1 MDDAREVA
9 RFVEFMV
16 GRMQHL
22 TRLASVTDVRTMARY
37 LAALHYEIR
46 PRVDAVA
53 AALSAEGE
61 PRNITQ

>member
-1 MDDAREVA
+1 METHEVA

-37 LAALHYEIR
+37 LMALHYEIR
-46 PRVDAVA
+46 PKVDAVA
-53 AALSAEGE
+53 AELADVE
-61 PRNITQ
+61 PRTLPQ